1 MHYIDC
7 YKHLKIY
14 IMITRN
20 TKFNRLVFLIVMI
33 IAILW
38 AALEIN

>member
-1 MHYIDC
+1 MGVINLAPFFLH
-7 YKHLKIY
+7 

-20 TKFNRLVFLIVMI
+20 TKFNRIVFAIVMI

-38 AALEIN
+38 VALELN